1 MLFKSPDLDVTKE
14 PRDAENINETA
25 DSEADTGLEREKI
38 EDLVARAKKGDD
50 EAFGALAEIFE
61 KFVYNTALRVLSAAD
76 QSPDDAEDV
85 AQDALVKAWRY
96 LSHFR
101 GDCAF
106 STWLFRITV
115 NTARDFIRQ
124 RSRRKTV
131 SLTAADSDDGDE
143 RGREWDIPVT
153 SGDELPEEAAEKKEL
168 ILEVR
173 RAIEALPPDQKTVV
187 VMRDIHE
194 LPYQVIADTLGLEL
208 GTVKSRLNRGRAN
221 LKNILAG
228 KGIR

>member
-14 PRDAENINETA
+14 PRDAEDINERA
-25 DSEADTGLEREKI
+25 DSEAVEGEEREKI

-96 LSHFR
+96 LSRFR
-101 GDCAF
+101 GECAF

-131 SLTAADSDDGDE
+131 SLTAADSDDDE
-143 RGREWDIPVT
+143 HGREWDIPVT

-168 ILEVR
+168 IKEVR

-221 LKNILAG
+221 LKSILAG

>member
-14 PRDAENINETA
+14 PRDAEDINETA
-25 DSEADTGLEREKI
+25 DSEADTGWEREKI

-50 EAFGALAEIFE
+50 EAFGALAEIFDR
-61 KFVYNTALRVLSAAD
+61 FVYNTAFRVLSAAD

-101 GDCAF
+101 GECAF

-131 SLTAADSDDGDE
+131 SLTTADSDDDE

-194 LPYQVIADTLGLEL
+194 LSYQVIADTLGLEL